1 MKKKGIIV
9 ANVIIVLS
17 VILFVFFYAEK
28 ERRNRFDRNI
38 ENFEGMTYAMQE
50 ITANYLVQEQE
61 ICDIWAH
68 FIGFSDMTAGEAIE
82 YLSQIIDDE
91 ENVQAHI
98 IRYDDGSLEG
108 LSSAVRSDD
117 PGSHYV
123 SYSSFSL
130 DLEPAGKINIT
141 RAYTNPINGI
151 QSIAF
156 YTPVTLSDGEGGHIG
171 AMLLR
176 VITESTLTA
185 KWVYPTED
193 YRNAE
198 ISLID
203 RTGDYIVS
211 GKSFKNRN
219 FYEFYISPLLS
230 QNIKLPVSDNYN
242 RIGRLCL

>member
-108 LSSAVRSDD
+108 LSSAVRSDA
-117 PGSHYV
+117 PSRYNGEH
-123 SYSSFSL
+123 
-130 DLEPAGKINIT
+130 
-141 RAYTNPINGI
+141 AYRKMG
-151 QSIAF
+151 
-156 YTPVTLSDGEGGHIG
+156 LSDRGLPECGDLPYRQDGGLH
-171 AMLLR
+171 R
-176 VITESTLTA
+176 
-185 KWVYPTED
+185 
-193 YRNAE
+193 
-198 ISLID
+198 
-203 RTGDYIVS
+203 
-211 GKSFKNRN
+211 
-219 FYEFYISPLLS
+219 
-230 QNIKLPVSDNYN
+230 
-242 RIGRLCL
+242 